1 MSSSNSNCRINYAS
15 SSKFHQ
21 TKLTPEASFQS
32 PDEATRNKD
41 TSWAIP
47 KALANEIRRSF
58 FKRKAKKLQ
67 ERKKLVAQAMKRR
80 ESKRSPATSDSILK
94 EDKASTK
101 HKPTENRNRYKN
113 NLGCNEND
121 TALIKQILNERKN
134 KRSLPSNSKT
144 SLRGLPIAG
153 GIQPNDQVKGD
164 YDTYNV
170 ECDRLTKENHAMKT
184 KLDTQE
190 VQTSLLRQQVND
202 LTLETNTVIKQLTKW
217 RTKSKKLSVLQR
229 KERTKLDNSTDLISQ
244 ARTALTKALNDASKL
259 EAKIFELETTVD
271 ERNRLVDDLYETIE
285 RQTQTIGEMTI
296 KFRDKETVLRLNENE
311 KRKLED
317 EVQVLIASKDGR
329 DLGKTLRRLER
340 EREQWLSDREQ
351 KIEALRIELEN
362 EHKRSLEREK
372 SRHRQDKEKFM
383 KNSNQKRQVEEKE
396 QKSQQYVNQQ
406 MDYMMEV
413 NRELQQKLSKER
425 EVLLS
430 ELEEQDE
437 IIVVF
442 ELQVHHLNKQIATR
456 NLSEKELILR
466 KAEVE
471 SMKEELRD
479 ARTQNEMLQKKM
491 IEFGSRDTKEV
502 KRMLKTP
509 RISKK
514 SSKHPQ
520 TSLNRK
526 HEPQTKIKKKEKP
539 KESNTK
545 TPKTKTKNYKNTK
558 SIEKKSKKGTD
569 KKITKKKKSHK
580 TRRRSQSNT
589 LTSPGTKKSKKERD
603 KLKKS
608 KQVKTIRNPQSRKVN
623 FPGIDMSSMA
633 VFKSSSNETE
643 RTPTIPRNILCS
655 PIQ

>member
-1 MSSSNSNCRINYAS
+1 MSSSNTKSRVNYAS

-21 TKLTPEASFQS
+21 TKLTPKASFQS

-41 TSWAIP
+41 MPRAIP
-47 KALANEIRRSF
+47 KALENEIRRSF
-58 FKRKAKKLQ
+58 FKRKTKKLQ

-80 ESKRSPATSDSILK
+80 ESKRSPATSDYILK

-101 HKPTENRNRYKN
+101 HNPIENRNRYKN
-113 NLGCNEND
+113 NLGCNDND
-121 TALIKQILNERKN
+121 TTLTKPILNERKN

-144 SLRGLPIAG
+144 SLGGLPIAG
-153 GIQPNDQVKGD
+153 GIQPNDQVEG
-164 YDTYNV
+164 YLHTYNV
-170 ECDRLTKENHAMKT
+170 ECDRLSKENQAMKT
-184 KLDTQE
+184 TLDTQE

-202 LTLETNTVIKQLTKW
+202 LTLETNTVSKQLTKW
-217 RTKSKKLSVLQR
+217 RTKSKKLSVLQH
-229 KERTKLDNSTDLISQ
+229 KERIKLDNSTDLISQ

-259 EAKIFELETTVD
+259 DPKIFELETTVD
-271 ERNRLVDDLYETIE
+271 ERDRLVDDLYETIE

-351 KIEALRIELEN
+351 KIEASRIELEN

-372 SRHRQDKEKFM
+372 SRHRQDQEVFM
-383 KNSNQKRQVEEKE
+383 KNSNKKRQIEEKQ

-430 ELEEQDE
+430 ELEDQDE

-442 ELQVHHLNKQIATR
+442 ELQVHDLNKQIATR
-456 NLSEKELILR
+456 NQSEKELLLR
-466 KAEVE
+466 EAEVE
-471 SMKEELRD
+471 SIKEELRD
-479 ARTQNEMLQKKM
+479 ARTQNEILQEKM
-491 IEFGSRDTKEV
+491 IELGSKDT
-502 KRMLKTP
+502 P
-509 RISKK
+509 
-514 SSKHPQ
+514 
-520 TSLNRK
+520 NRK
-526 HEPQTKIKKKEKP
+526 HEPKTKTRKKENP

-545 TPKTKTKNYKNTK
+545 APKTKTKNYIKKK

-569 KKITKKKKSHK
+569 KTITKKKKPHK
-580 TRRRSQSNT
+580 TRRKSQSNT
-589 LTSPGTKKSKKERD
+589 LASSGMKKSVDKKSKKERD

-608 KQVKTIRNPQSRKVN
+608 KQDKTRRNPQSRKVY